1 MFNARLTTVICLE
14 KKEFMYFRLTFKLSI
29 TVNLYI
35 KKILV
40 NSLYYY
46 R

>member
-1 MFNARLTTVICLE
+1 MFNARSTTVICLE
-14 KKEFMYFRLTFKLSI
+14 TKEFMYFTLTFKRST
-29 TVNLYI
+29 TVNLYT

-46 R
+46 K